1 MLYNPYNTTKSWH
14 KLQYNTF
21 SQEKT
26 PVVLTQNE
34 IHDRRELVM
43 GFHYPKKKIVSPLKH

>member
-1 MLYNPYNTTKSWH
+1 MLHNPYNTTKSWH

-21 SQEKT
+21 SQDKT
-26 PVVLTQNE
+26 PVVLAQNE

-43 GFHYPKKKIVSPLKH
+43 GFHYKKK